1 MRAYHCTVDLWS
13 VQAWKYFMFIQPHF
27 CLDVSRVS
35 VHIFTCRCVFVIF
48 LPLHLFLTGKPQA
61 DWIGYTPLFPL
72 DHPTPALFLSL
83 PLVPLCNGT
92 KALLWNGLTSPCS
105 LCVLFLLCWI
115 FWKEVFA
122 FDFYLFN
129 NFYNFLGYPK
139 EYWFDITPN
148 SCLLLSLFFCWVPA
162 QPQATS
168 AQQAEQH
175 IQTARNSSF
184 NCLHHKITGDRKD
197 KFLVDNGRY
206 LPTTEIWYY
215 CPGNECQFMFG
226 AVINF
231 VNVVSYT

>member
-1 MRAYHCTVDLWS
+1 MGALEQPLHSSFFVTAEQQSYTDSAESLRRAPVACNIHSCPLGVLMRAYHCTIDLWS

-72 DHPTPALFLSL
+72 NQPTPALFLSL

-115 FWKEVFA
+115 LWKEVFA
-122 FDFYLFN
+122 FNFYLFN

-139 EYWFDITPN
+139 
-148 SCLLLSLFFCWVPA
+148 
-162 QPQATS
+162 
-168 AQQAEQH
+168 
-175 IQTARNSSF
+175 
-184 NCLHHKITGDRKD
+184 
-197 KFLVDNGRY
+197 
-206 LPTTEIWYY
+206 
-215 CPGNECQFMFG
+215 
-226 AVINF
+226 
-231 VNVVSYT
+231 